1 MTWLLIGVALFGVLL
16 IAARWFVNANPADIV
31 RVLRWLGILA
41 GVAFVAFLAL
51 RGLWGAIFPMLFFG
65 LMFLRRRAQ
74 RTAFSRQPDPVE
86 QAYTGRSSEVR
97 TATLRMQLDHDTGD
111 LDGDVLR
118 GRFAGRTLAALTDG
132 ELILLLDE
140 CGQTDHESAQLLET
154 YLDRRL
160 GPAWRDDHA
169 GTSDQAP
176 RGQPGAM
183 SRDEAFSALGLEPGA
198 SDSEIRGAHHRLM
211 KRVHPDQGGSTFL
224 ATKINQAKDLLLGKS

>member
-154 YLDRRL
+154 YLDRVH
-160 GPAWRDDHA
+160 GGEWRGGEGA
-169 GTSDQAP
+169 GGD
-176 RGQPGAM
+176 
-183 SRDEAFSALGLEPGA
+183 
-198 SDSEIRGAHHRLM
+198 
-211 KRVHPDQGGSTFL
+211 GGSGGG
-224 ATKINQAKDLLLGKS
+224 AKGRGVQ